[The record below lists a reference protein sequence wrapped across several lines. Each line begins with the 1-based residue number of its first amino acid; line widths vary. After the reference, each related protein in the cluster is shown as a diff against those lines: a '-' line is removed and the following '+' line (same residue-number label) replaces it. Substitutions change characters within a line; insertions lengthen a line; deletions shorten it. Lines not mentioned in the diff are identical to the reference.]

1 MSASRDSLLNQAI
14 NALPFELHIPRYQ
27 FCGPGTWLTKR
38 LARDDTGINPLDAMC
53 RKHDIAYSRS
63 NDLTDR
69 NAANKVLANKTRM
82 RHHQR
87 FDSELESRR
96 CCRLDSDENQ
106 DQDRHEHESEEEENN
121 EKKDN
126 KKTDTIDGYHKRRIT
141 FSANVGRV
149 NSRKLQRHDRA
160 MEQGCR
166 LYFSLYKR
174 GQDVAAKKKN
184 AKRTIKMPTG
194 AIRHTCSRDV
204 CAYFRDVFMRN
215 ALPTSGA
222 LKRKRHRESRRCDR
236 TRYSLGSLCE
246 EE

>member
-1 MSASRDSLLNQAI
+1 MSASRDNLMNQAI

-53 RKHDIAYSRS
+53 RKHDIVYSRS
-63 NDLTDR
+63 NDFTDR
-69 NAANKVLANKTRM
+69 HAANKVLANKTRT

-96 CCRLDSDENQ
+96 CCRLPTAMKAKTKIGMSM
-106 DQDRHEHESEEEENN
+106 
-121 EKKDN
+121 KPK
-126 KKTDTIDGYHKRRIT
+126 KKTTKKKTTKKRILSTWHKRRIT

-160 MEQGCR
+160 MEQGRR